1 MHLVDAKRLIKIQI
15 LRLYNE
21 HVMSSRHIA
30 NYLNRLNP
38 SKYRLNHNVSNFWQK
53 ILFNPWFN
61 LFKISYF
68 FKYIRYVAHSNVIHK
83 KKSTHERSSWAKR
96 IKCNDT
102 FIQYIHVIINK

>member
-21 HVMSSRHIA
+21 HAMSSRQIA

-53 ILFNPWFN
+53 I
-61 LFKISYF
+61 
-68 FKYIRYVAHSNVIHK
+68 
-83 KKSTHERSSWAKR
+83 
-96 IKCNDT
+96 
-102 FIQYIHVIINK
+102 